1 MVYLRWI
8 SPPSWMPTSCPMSK
22 SRWITWAC
30 LFSHD
35 TASLWN
41 YNSTSVK
48 LMASIFI
55 VCTDGVLLTSSQ
67 TLWSVA
73 SFVSFLT
80 CRCLFFSSLCMTWTL
95 SSVTATWSWGEPVW
109 EACHPLVC
117 DGKIIQYLVFLA
129 GVSRVWCIE
138 MENMYW
144 HFRGLLNNIMQTESK
159 DWVTFL
165 R

>member
-1 MVYLRWI
+1 MNHL
-8 SPPSWMPTSCPMSK
+8 SLS
-22 SRWITWAC
+22 
-30 LFSHD
+30 FSHD
-35 TASLWN
+35 IASLWN
-41 YNSTSVK
+41 YNNTSVK

-67 TLWSVA
+67 PLWSAA

-95 SSVTATWSWGEPVW
+95 SPVTASWSWGEHVW

-117 DGKIIQYLVFLA
+117 IGKIIQYLVHLA
-129 GVSRVWCIE
+129 GVSRASCIK
-138 MENMYW
+138 MENINWY
-144 HFRGLLNNIMQTESK
+144 FRGLLNIMMQTEGK